1 VSGSEHAPL
10 ALAQLEARV
19 ADLERRLSERS
30 RFIRRLARELC
41 DDDVLVMSWLASG
54 SEPPISGVR
63 GFRRWVETTELT
75 TADVE
80 TTMEELWRI
89 DAPASADEE
98 P

>member
-1 VSGSEHAPL
+1 MSGSEHAQL

-30 RFIRRLARELC
+30 RFIRRLAHELC
-41 DDDVLVMSWLASG
+41 DDDVLVMSRLASG
-54 SEPPISGVR
+54 SRPPISGVR

-80 TTMEELWRI
+80 TTMEELWRT